1 MRNAAEMGDLERKAR
16 LAVDASRTTFGTPTV
31 RLRRLFADL
40 GGEALLK
47 LESANFPSGLKDR
60 AARAM
65 LDAAENC
72 GILTPSTKIFE
83 ATSGGEGVALAFV
96 AAARGLD
103 LTLVAPDVLSEE
115 RVRTLT
121 TLGAKLMLTPKK
133 LGMNGALKAVADA
146 ARNDAKVWVP
156 NLFENPAN
164 VAIHEATTGPELWRD
179 AGGRLDVF
187 VAGVGSGGTFVGVS
201 RYLRRKNSSIQTVA
215 VEPVESPVLSGG
227 RPGEHGIVGIGAGF
241 VPKIFDFRVV
251 SAVETVSTETAA
263 EWARRL
269 ARTEGIFAGVS
280 TGANLAVVAR
290 LLERRENYGKT
301 FATVAPDV
309 GAPPRAGALFD
320 ELVDAGR
327 TNVRRI

>member
-1 MRNAAEMGDLERKAR
+1 MDKETRP
-16 LAVDASRTTFGTPTV
+16 AVDASRTSFGSPTV
-31 RLRRLFADL
+31 RLRRLFAPL
-40 GGEALLK
+40 GVDVLLK

-65 LDAAENC
+65 LDAAENV

-115 RVRTLT
+115 RIRTLT
-121 TLGAKLMLTPKK
+121 TLGAKLILTPKK
-133 LGMNGALKAVADA
+133 LGMTGALKTVADA
-146 ARNDAKVWVP
+146 ARTDANVWVP

-201 RYLRRKNSSIQTVA
+201 RYLRRKNSAIQTVA

-227 RPGEHGIVGIGAGF
+227 RPGAHGIIGIGAGF

-251 SAVETVSTETAA
+251 SAVETVSTEEAA
-263 EWARRL
+263 DWRRRL
-269 ARTEGIFAGVS
+269 ARVEGIFAGIS
-280 TGANLAVVAR
+280 TGANLAAVAR
-290 LLERRENYGKT
+290 LAERRENAGKT
-301 FATVAPDV
+301 FATVAPD
-309 GAPPRAGALFD
+309 AGERSWAGGLFD
-320 ELVDAGR
+320 DGTR
-327 TNVRRI
+327 GDVRRL